1 MLAACGGGGLGATV
15 KRGAFT
21 SAEYGVSVS
30 PRVTRNPYPP
40 RGGGR
45 YMVGQPYKVR
55 GKTYVP
61 ADQPDYVATGIA
73 SWYGSDF
80 HGRRTAN
87 GEIFSANAISGAH
100 PTLPLPSYVRVTNLS
115 NGRSML
121 VRLNDRGPY
130 VNGRIIDLSYKAAA
144 TLDLIGHGTGEVQVQ
159 YVGPAPLEGDDTRML
174 MASLNQESRYER
186 QLGRSAPSF
195 PTNNQSDIRVAD
207 SGPYSAADAVGDLIS
222 NVAGLFSYAEG
233 QPVDTGMDID
243 SAFAAVNAMAT
254 RSPELDGWVEAVDED
269 SRDIRLEL
277 GTFTDVEELDRV
289 VVAFAAIAAVDEAV
303 VATPDGPATRLT
315 LSKLKPGVARADVL
329 SLAGELGLTGLV
341 LY

>member
-1 MLAACGGGGLGATV
+1 M
-15 KRGAFT
+15 
-21 SAEYGVSVS
+21 
-30 PRVTRNPYPP
+30 
-40 RGGGR
+40 
-45 YMVGQPYKVR
+45 
-55 GKTYVP
+55 P
-61 ADQPDYVATGIA
+61 ADQPDYVETGIA
-73 SWYGSDF
+73 SWYCSDF

-159 YVGPAPLEGDDTRML
+159 YVGPAPLNGDDTRML
-174 MASLNQESRYER
+174 MASLNTETRFEKQMN
-186 QLGRSAPSF
+186 RSDDTGF
-195 PTNNQSDIRVAD
+195 PTGQSDIQVAD
-207 SGPYSAADAVGDLIS
+207 TGPYSAADAVGDLIG
-222 NVAGLFSYAEG
+222 NIAGLFSYAEG

-254 RSPELDGWVEAVDED
+254 RSPQLDGWVEAVDED
-269 SRDIRLEL
+269 SRNIRLGL
-277 GTFTDVEELDRV
+277 GTFADVEELDRV
-289 VVAFAAIAAVDEAV
+289 VVAFAALAAVDEAEV
-303 VATPDGPATRLT
+303 QTPDGPATRLT